1 MYKQFKVTNKPG
13 YGCMKAP
20 KTMKIWRTVPEPWQS
35 FVIELKDMPDH
46 AACREAR
53 IYFGGSER
61 DDLYSRL
68 NWGMLMNKEEIE
80 FQQHQWNHV
89 AVRALLMCLAATH
102 HKDFSEFTLD
112 LQNDRWWHD
121 SAPLDAEPLPP
132 YEPKLTD
139 APRRRRSPKRNAS
152 SSTSSAPSD
161 ANGSRECG
169 ELRPRVLFRTS
180 RLSQEPMSSTRR
192 GSIRWGSKSHPH
204 QVADGDYLCDGVAHA
219 HITTSRSALTWG
231 WEITD
236 VKNDECPYRHAR
248 EEPEHTLEDDN
259 GLPLDPLWPI
269 SPMSPVMV
277 EPPTPIYVEE

>member
-152 SSTSSAPSD
+152 SSSSTAPSD

-180 RLSQEPMSSTRR
+180 RLSEEPKPCARL
-192 GSIRWGSKSHPH
+192 GSYQRPH
-204 QVADGDYLCDGVAHA
+204 KISNGDTLCDGCTHFGVTLPTDWPAVNHV
-219 HITTSRSALTWG
+219 ILGPCECTNTTA
-231 WEITD
+231 
-236 VKNDECPYRHAR
+236 EC
-248 EEPEHTLEDDN
+248 
-259 GLPLDPLWPI
+259 GLPLEPLW
-269 SPMSPVMV
+269 PMSPVMV